1 MANNP
6 PPLCAVSGLAD
17 GDMADPSHSTDDDA
31 PLVPPPQRPDAEP
44 SATTLLVS
52 GFAAG
57 VAVTGLLNPYDR
69 ALFLSV
75 SKRRPFL
82 HACNWRNPYQGLMQS
97 IVSRALSTGSWF
109 PLERLAS
116 TTLRSLPATE
126 ELPPS
131 AQAAMAGQAA
141 GVANALLLSPMSMV
155 KYQTWGLPEGKRS
168 FYATARKIQRAA
180 GTGAFFRG
188 LHATVCRDCVFG
200 AAFGWMRS
208 QLRGR
213 LQEPTATDA
222 TGGALRFG
230 ADMVAAGSATAL
242 SSPFN
247 FARNMQFAQPLD
259 QPPTS
264 TLQALR
270 ALRLE
275 VTAQPSAAAA
285 ARFLA
290 SHLYIGWGTLR
301 VAGGMALTA
310 QCFELFVTNIQ
321 KM

>member
-1 MANNP
+1 MADEP

-17 GDMADPSHSTDDDA
+17 GDIADPSHHSTDH
-31 PLVPPPQRPDAEP
+31 LEPPPRRAAAEP
-44 SATTLLVS
+44 SATTLLAS

-57 VAVTGLLNPYDR
+57 VSVTGLLNPYDR

-82 HACNWRNPYQGLMQS
+82 HASNWRNPYQGLMQS
-97 IVSRALSTGSWF
+97 IVSRAISTGSWF

-116 TTLRSLPATE
+116 STLRSLPATE
-126 ELPPS
+126 ELAPS

-155 KYQTWGLPEGKRS
+155 KYQTWGLPEDKRS
-168 FYATARKIQRAA
+168 FYATAREIRRTA
-180 GTGAFFRG
+180 GASAFFRG
-188 LHATVCRDCVFG
+188 LPATVWRDCVFG

-213 LQEPTATDA
+213 LQEPSDA

-230 ADMVAAGSATAL
+230 ADVVAAGSATAL

-259 QPPTS
+259 QRPTS

-275 VTAQPSAAAA
+275 VAAQPTAAAA
-285 ARFLA
+285 VRFLA
-290 SHLYIGWGTLR
+290 VRLNIGWGTLR

-310 QCFELFVTNIQ
+310 RCFDLFVTSIQ

>member
-1 MANNP
+1 M
-6 PPLCAVSGLAD
+6 
-17 GDMADPSHSTDDDA
+17 
-31 PLVPPPQRPDAEP
+31 
-44 SATTLLVS
+44 
-52 GFAAG
+52 
-57 VAVTGLLNPYDR
+57 
-69 ALFLSV
+69 
-75 SKRRPFL
+75 
-82 HACNWRNPYQGLMQS
+82 
-97 IVSRALSTGSWF
+97 
-109 PLERLAS
+109 
-116 TTLRSLPATE
+116 
-126 ELPPS
+126 
-131 AQAAMAGQAA
+131 
-141 GVANALLLSPMSMV
+141 
-155 KYQTWGLPEGKRS
+155 
-168 FYATARKIQRAA
+168 
-180 GTGAFFRG
+180 
-188 LHATVCRDCVFG
+188 CRDCVFG

-259 QPPTS
+259 QLPTS

-290 SHLYIGWGTLR
+290 SRLYIGWGTLR

-321 KM
+321 KL